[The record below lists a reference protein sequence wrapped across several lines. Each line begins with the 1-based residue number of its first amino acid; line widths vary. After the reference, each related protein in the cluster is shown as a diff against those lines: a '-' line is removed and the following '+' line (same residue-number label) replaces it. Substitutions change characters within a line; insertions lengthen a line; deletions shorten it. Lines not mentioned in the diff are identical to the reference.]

1 MMKRNGEE
9 PAEIPERE
17 NYRYTIALPM
27 EIEID
32 QGFLKSKRRVPA
44 RPVDLALGGAACHVR
59 PDDAYKVGKRF
70 RVYIAGT
77 ACFAEIRNI
86 FHMDDGLTR
95 IGMSF
100 IKLELETQERIV
112 DAIDRAK
119 FDSSRLNPG
128 S

>member
-1 MMKRNGEE
+1 MKRNSDKPE
-9 PAEIPERE
+9 EIPERE
-17 NYRYTIALPM
+17 NFRYVIALPM

-32 QGFLKSKRRVPA
+32 LGFMKGKKRVPA
-44 RPVDLALGGAACHVR
+44 RPVDLAIGGAACHVR

-70 RVYIAGT
+70 RVYIDST

-86 FHMDDGLTR
+86 EYMDDGLTR

-112 DAIDRAK
+112 DAIDQAK
-119 FDSSRLNPG
+119 YDSSRLNPD